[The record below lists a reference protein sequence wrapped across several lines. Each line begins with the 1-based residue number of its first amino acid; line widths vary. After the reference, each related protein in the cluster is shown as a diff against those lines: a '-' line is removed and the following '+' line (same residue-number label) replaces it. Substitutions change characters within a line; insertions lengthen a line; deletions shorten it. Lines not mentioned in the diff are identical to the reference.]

1 MGCCFGC
8 CFDCCITCRDNN
20 CCNNCCN
27 NCSVINWRLFLYKIS
42 WKIKNLTHSI
52 VNEFFYDNL
61 SIKTLILLFTTIRN
75 NAIIY
80 LE

>member
-27 NCSVINWRLFLYKIS
+27 NCSCCYNCLWRFEIY
-42 WKIKNLTHSI
+42 NCLTKCAPGENNICRIFDEQEII
-52 VNEFFYDNL
+52 VG
-61 SIKTLILLFTTIRN
+61 
-75 NAIIY
+75 
-80 LE
+80 